1 MTSLAL
7 SNNLGFPKKY
17 LIIIFAAVFILQ
29 SIINLPAGII
39 GGWLRNTGL
48 NYRSIEGTLW
58 KAEIYDSVFDGYPIH
73 KMVFEPK
80 IGKLLLFQL
89 AADFM
94 AENDQ
99 GQITGT
105 ITSAGQGDFI
115 LNDIHASAN
124 VIVSKNSYSF
134 PADFIM
140 SSDQLEIDE
149 NGLCRGGNFM
159 IKSNLADLLFSG
171 LGLELPPLSGQGHC
185 DDGIIN
191 MTLQTSGQG
200 FEISLI
206 SELNDQ
212 TSKALINIKLPKN
225 LNDRPR
231 VTNELSAR
239 AFARTNGI
247 WQTVMEIT
255 R

>member
-1 MTSLAL
+1 MTSLSL
-7 SNNLGFPKKY
+7 SDHSVFPKKY
-17 LIIIFAAVFILQ
+17 LIILFVAAFVLLSIF
-29 SIINLPAGII
+29 NLPAGII

-58 KAEIYDSVFDGYPIH
+58 QVEIYDAIFDGYPIH
-73 KMVFEPK
+73 KLELEPK

-89 AADFM
+89 AAGFK
-94 AENDQ
+94 AENNQ

-124 VIVSKNSYSF
+124 VIVSKNTNSF
-134 PADFIM
+134 PTDFILN
-140 SSDQLEIDE
+140 SDQLKIGE
-149 NGLCRGGNFM
+149 NGQCRAGNFM
-159 IKSNLADLLFSG
+159 IKSNLTDLLFSG
-171 LGLELPPLSGQGHC
+171 LALELPPLSGQGQC
-185 DDGIIN
+185 DDGNIN

-200 FEISLI
+200 FEISL
-206 SELNDQ
+206 SGELNEQ
-212 TSKALINIKLPKN
+212 ASKAMINIKLPES
-225 LNDRPR
+225 LNDLPR

-239 AFARTNGI
+239 GFTKANGF
-247 WQTVMEIT
+247 WQTVMEID